1 MARRFARLWPLHLC
15 GLVLCFVW
23 LAWLVWNDATD
34 IGWGTLLSGFG
45 ANLLFLPSVVGRDI
59 SPINPPAW
67 SLLMEFGANALM
79 ALFAIRRST
88 RGLVIMLAVMAV
100 VLVAD
105 MTLTQTMTPFEGGT
119 SVANTGYRWHDVHLG
134 VVRTM
139 FSFLFG
145 MVLAR
150 SLAGASPRASRWALV
165 AMVAVPVLLLL
176 PLTGWARFG
185 FDLAFILIA
194 SPLLVRAGRG
204 CNCPRGGRGW
214 GVSGRSVLS
223 ALRGALL
230 LDLSRHDLWLSSRLA
245 GGSQPCG
252 VPGAGSGLRAVL
264 CKIRRFAPPKAI
276 ERGFDAVLTR
286 K

>member
-204 CNCPRGGRGW
+204 CNCPRGGRGLGCFW
-214 GVSGRSVLS
+214 AICPIRFTRCITSGPIPSRPMAIITAGRWVS
-223 ALRGALL
+223 ALRC
-230 LDLSRHDLWLSSRLA
+230 SWRWLWAARCFVQNSSICPSE
-245 GGSQPCG
+245 G
-252 VPGAGSGLRAVL
+252 
-264 CKIRRFAPPKAI
+264 
-276 ERGFDAVLTR
+276 D
-286 K
+286 